1 MEESLQLEKAI
12 YNRKIKR
19 NALIVVALIILLF
32 VAVLVAISV
41 GTKSVNIKT
50 VMGVL
55 FENVFPNEEIT
66 NVQRQIVINIRI
78 PRVVAAVLAGMLL
91 SNAGLLMQCILQNPL
106 ASPYTLGV
114 SNGAALGASIAIV
127 FSSILG
133 AAAYSPYIIP
143 IFAFAF
149 ATITML
155 LVFGISKISRNAT
168 WTLLL
173 GGVAIGY
180 LMSSLTSLIKYM
192 ADTVKLP
199 ELVFWSLGS
208 LTGLP
213 WEAIFI
219 MLGMAV
225 ISNVFMLYYALD
237 LNAMP
242 LGEETAVSLGI
253 NYKKMRQLSFIFAT
267 LMTAVSVAFTGVI
280 GFVGLVAPHL
290 SRMIIGNDFRLQVWT
305 SGIIGGL
312 LLLISDTVARTIIAP
327 TELPVGIITSVL
339 GVPFFLFLIVKRGR
353 E

>member
-1 MEESLQLEKAI
+1 RRWVTWVPSC
-12 YNRKIKR
+12 
-19 NALIVVALIILLF
+19 
-32 VAVLVAISV
+32 S
-41 GTKSVNIKT
+41 TWT
-50 VMGVL
+50 
-55 FENVFPNEEIT
+55 
-66 NVQRQIVINIRI
+66 
-78 PRVVAAVLAGMLL
+78 
-91 SNAGLLMQCILQNPL
+91 
-106 ASPYTLGV
+106 SPYTLGV